1 MTLFPRPSLK
11 VALLV
16 AHAFASVAAA
26 QVTGAPDEEGAGRIE
41 WSADREQ
48 PPQELR
54 ISPGLA
60 TLLLSDSP
68 VARWELSG
76 RENFRRVMEGTDT
89 LALLPRHDL
98 KEGTRLKL
106 TLVFADG
113 EAPLRAELVL
123 VVHPVSGQ
131 RQAELYRHRRG
142 VESYQ
147 EEVRQLRAEVGRARA
162 EVERLRTTQ
171 ARPDG
176 LTGLLL
182 SGVMGLEGVSSRD
195 LLRDPQS
202 TPGLVFSVTRVR
214 TFRAST
220 RAAVQAELD
229 NQGEVPWRFKGA
241 ALVDG
246 SGHTVHALVVWP
258 QEPIAPKESA
268 MGIMEFE
275 LPSSTARGPYT
286 LKLWAEGAA
295 QAVTVRDIFFP

>member
-1 MTLFPRPSLK
+1 MTLFLRPSLK

-16 AHAFASVAAA
+16 AHVFASVAAA
-26 QVTGAPDEEGAGRIE
+26 QATGEPDEEGAGRIE
-41 WSADREQ
+41 WSAAREQ
-48 PPQELR
+48 APQELR

-106 TLVFADG
+106 ALVFADG

-123 VVHPVSGQ
+123 VVHPALGQ
-131 RQAELYRHRRG
+131 RQVELYRHRRG

-162 EVERLRTTQ
+162 EVERLRTMQ

-182 SGVMGLEGVSSRD
+182 SKVMGLEGVSSRD
-195 LLRDPQS
+195 LKFEPQS
-202 TPGLVFSVTRVR
+202 TPGWVFSVTRVR

-229 NQGEVPWRFKGA
+229 NRGEVPWRVKGA

-246 SGHTVHALVVWP
+246 AGQTVHALTVWP
-258 QEPIAPKESA
+258 QEPIAPKGSA

-286 LKLWAEGAA
+286 LKLWAEGGT
-295 QAVTVRDIFFP
+295 QAVTVRNIFFP